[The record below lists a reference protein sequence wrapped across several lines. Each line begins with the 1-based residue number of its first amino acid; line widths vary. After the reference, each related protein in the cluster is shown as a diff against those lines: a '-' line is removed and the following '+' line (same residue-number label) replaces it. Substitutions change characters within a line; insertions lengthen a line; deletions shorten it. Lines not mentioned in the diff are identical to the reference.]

1 MTKIKNILNLY
12 CGIGGN
18 RKLWSDDFKITA
30 VEYKQEIAD
39 VYKSYFPKD
48 KVIVTDAHKYL
59 LEHYKEYDFIWSSP
73 PCPSHSDIRR
83 CGVHKGQYSAI
94 YPEMSLYQEII
105 LLKHFAKGF
114 YIVENVK
121 PYYEPLIRPDTI
133 LHRHFFWCNFPIQ
146 KKQFKDDRRHS
157 DINGNKEVY
166 GFDLKNNQVKDKR
179 KLLRNM
185 VNPEIGLYILNEA
198 QNIKTYEEK
207 QQKLL

>member
-18 RKLWSDDFKITA
+18 RRFWGDDFKITA
-30 VEYKQEIAD
+30 IEYKQEIAD

-133 LHRHFFWCNFPIQ
+133 LHRHFLWCNFPIQ